1 MGKCSDDPNRINIEN
16 LGSWKE
22 VWDGIENC
30 RFQKDLILELSKQIS
45 EKKSYKYLDEWKEDE
60 YFWNTIWTAFNLLP
74 GFIRS

>member
-22 VWDGIENC
+22 VWDGIENY
-30 RFQKDLILELSKQIS
+30 RFQKDLILELLKQIS

-60 YFWNTIWTAFNLLP
+60 YFLRSPGSTIKKDK
-74 GFIRS
+74 

>member
-30 RFQKDLILELSKQIS
+30 RFQTDLILELLKQIS

-60 YFWNTIWTAFNLLP
+60 YFLNLNC
-74 GFIRS
+74 I